1 MIEFSAS
8 KIEEAFLLEKISKSG
23 LIRAGKKIGNKQKD
37 HFYDKV
43 KIGSS
48 FHLGNKSFRLFPFIY
63 DLVSREVPTKAS
75 CQHLPA
81 I

>member
-23 LIRAGKKIGNKQKD
+23 LIRAGKKIGNKQND
-37 HFYDKV
+37 RLYDRPGQNRFF
-43 KIGSS
+43 IS
-48 FHLGNKSFRLFPFIY
+48 FWKQI
-63 DLVSREVPTKAS
+63 
-75 CQHLPA
+75 